1 MIRFTVLNE
10 EEQTK
15 SKEEESVEIQAEKCL
30 GVYQSAIRLLQ
41 KGKDEEARRLLQNL
55 IESDLLQ
62 KIDNDSELAARGT
75 PLRLL
80 QYLVYTNYASILE
93 QSPGEAA
100 GSALQYYLKAM
111 TFDNSDSSLWIK
123 IGTLAAKEKRWK
135 LARYALECG
144 LVDSQPEGDTTPHDP
159 YRDFSEDQDL
169 TPSQW
174 SCLETLCEVLFEIGD
189 FAACQEYVKKALQI
203 SPYFQRGL
211 LLRQK
216 MEARLGSGKWKD
228 MIQASGDEPPAHRD
242 AVTRELTLEDP
253 GWLTLGELL
262 LEEYKNIEVTA
273 NGDFYSKRLV
283 IRIQKEEHS
292 EEDVEMGDAVDS
304 VEPVV
309 TATEVSA
316 EPCQPMED
324 VTAATVSGDSEAAVP
339 AEDGEQSQKDSAD
352 ADPSAA
358 LKRKRKE
365 VEERSGLRTS
375 KRVRDKLD
383 QFEVTKKKRQE
394 EEQEILAKY
403 RIVLSK
409 FGMDLDNAYIGC
421 NSADALQL
429 TDIFPRG
436 LSPLL
441 TIFNKHLERP
451 NSLVQASTMDNNQQ
465 QKTNHFAIFTLDKS
479 DSPANSSFDSGS
491 ALEAFVDR
499 TNKQNSGVVEY
510 MCAFVMAVMSGLS
523 EAPEQC
529 SFWQK
534 KWPEDLRPIVGS
546 IIAVVEE
553 HIVEY
558 LSEEYAADD
567 QAEATAQR
575 IKLEASVLLSI
586 AEMYLD
592 DMVSH
597 ILQPHASSTR
607 RGRVLRKLDAE
618 QTISMEKKF
627 QKWLFLAGLG
637 EIPLDNMGE
646 RWTRTIILR
655 LEWMLGRHEQCF
667 GNATEAISHFDR
679 CLAVYKIDP
688 SLTISLPNC
697 KYDTI
702 IDEATVQERRRKLHT
717 HQYVLDAERLF
728 NESEYQDVMTR
739 LEPIFLPSVGA
750 SPSVITAEAD
760 DPQGIAS
767 STIGG
772 SLSERLELM
781 GLLYKS
787 SEALGER
794 SKQFRCV
801 TEMFTGVVESLMNSV
816 TEKTESSETW
826 LLFSQASQ
834 LLLLLRETLQSSPLS
849 CLLTSLEPK
858 QLQKLVCCVLAIARL
873 GFVNILHQDRLVDDD
888 IKISYSDL
896 LKNRPHLEQFN
907 LVLIRVWLV
916 LLLILPG
923 WLQEQGTESSDDS
936 DTNKSVSN
944 ALPLDTVPLDIKSMD
959 LEADTVQRVLVKPLT
974 SNSSTPLGLYTVPS
988 QELYM
993 ELIALIHDDLG
1004 VREICGID
1012 SGQLIKLAL
1021 KVSSPMQ
1028 GAFYRK
1034 EENQC
1039 YYCIYGISL
1048 SVDGQY
1054 PIEHSSEPVDFD
1066 RQAAT
1071 EFFPLLERSL
1081 SDRALRGQV
1090 RNDIKDAVDR
1100 VEEALGPPPYES
1112 NAILTLNQQLVDS
1125 YLASEINFA
1134 DVIQVNSHHKLP
1146 TMTQPPSSKL
1156 PSVYRK
1162 IYAIQGKIFLAQ
1174 FKNKAKN
1181 NQFKPLEDLQ
1191 HAIDQFR
1198 IDIHVNPDC
1207 WDSWYALAICYAY
1220 LADENLVFSAS
1231 DIRNNYAKIKD
1242 LHKRSFL
1249 CFSQAVR
1256 LAPKRAKADLN
1267 GTEKLAQDVQP
1278 KIDPGTQSEET
1289 TNGADDEDEGDGDA
1303 LSSSEDSATG
1313 QDDNSEQEWHQKQS
1327 AFWFDFGN
1335 LTYGILCKPVRM
1347 EAMRRSSGI
1356 LTLTASGK
1364 FQSVE
1369 IPEPTEEQ
1377 VYTFAAFCFNRS
1389 LRLNRQNW
1397 RTFFMLGKCI
1407 EKLNGKPHQ
1416 VLSLYQTAADLVPAR
1431 TGQPGNERIFEP
1443 AYKLI
1448 STLTKHLA
1456 ADKITPATVETVMKR
1471 SLAKSKLIVVEGE
1484 SFIFE
1489 PPEEFLQPAPSDS
1502 VTEQDLKKDK
1512 LHAFRLLCEG
1522 LARIRHADKRHWH
1535 HRPVF
1540 RQAWILY
1547 HIYHDVERAKTE
1559 MLSLFQVKS
1568 NLKTL
1573 VSSVWKPE
1581 FERSGKHFV
1590 YVGEYTKLLIVLA
1603 KETKDVET
1611 LNSLARKIR
1620 RANGLLLDL
1629 KDIWELLYDSYLEV
1643 LADLVGPDPV
1653 LAVAEVIPRTE
1664 FRDKAAFYETKMFE
1678 LEPKPAGLIV
1688 LQRLCELKKLNDKM
1702 VAEGQMGHLLA
1713 VCYSKLFL
1721 QVGGTDLYPKE
1732 LIRQHNGEQ
1741 DSGALETTTQP
1752 SSQSQDTRVAEN
1764 KADEKHDQ
1772 EESDNT
1778 AGVNG
1783 SKTGEEHED
1792 ISLKMSKLTT
1802 TPVRGTPEKS
1812 AATLDPDQQP
1822 DANENKAPT
1831 SSEST
1836 APNDGETSSSTPAT
1850 ADTSSAMDVD
1860 ANIEDWKTRKKIS
1873 EAELASRATTMCKAP
1888 PPSLKAPQTIQSR
1901 LAGPSAPTS
1910 EDTTSPAVG
1919 PNGEATDV
1927 PVATA
1932 EGNEPDGQNQDD
1944 EGGDSSEAKESEH
1957 KEPDQDMV
1965 TATQDER
1972 SGEKGTEGDAIAPP
1986 SPLLANSRRNS
1997 HIDEDVVMA

>member
-100 GSALQYYLKAM
+100 GSALQFYLKAM
-111 TFDNSDSSLWIK
+111 AFDNSDSSLWIK

-144 LVDSQPEGDTTPHDP
+144 LVDSQPEGDDAPHDP

-189 FAACQEYVKKALQI
+189 FVACQEYVKRALHI
-203 SPYFQRGL
+203 SPYFQRGHQL
-211 LLRQK
+211 QQK
-216 MEARLGSGKWKD
+216 MEDRLGPNKWQD
-228 MIQASGDEPPAHRD
+228 MVQANADEPPAQTD
-242 AVTRELTLEDP
+242 EAARELILEDP
-253 GWLTLGELL
+253 DWLTLGELL
-262 LEEYKNIEVTA
+262 LEEHKNNEATA
-273 NGDFYSKRLV
+273 DGEFYNKRLV
-283 IRIQKEEHS
+283 IRIQKEEHA
-292 EEDVEMGDAVDS
+292 EEDVEMGDSVDS

-324 VTAATVSGDSEAAVP
+324 ITVVTTSGDSEAVP
-339 AEDGEQSQKDSAD
+339 TEDGEQGQKDGTD
-352 ADPSAA
+352 ADSCAA

-409 FGMDLDNAYIGC
+409 FGMDLDNAYIG
-421 NSADALQL
+421 
-429 TDIFPRG
+429 
-436 LSPLL
+436 
-441 TIFNKHLERP
+441 
-451 NSLVQASTMDNNQQ
+451 

-479 DSPANSSFDSGS
+479 DSPADSSFDSGS
-491 ALEAFVDR
+491 GLEAFVDR
-499 TNKQNSGVVEY
+499 INKQNSGVVEY

-523 EAPEQC
+523 EASEQR

-534 KWPEDLRPIVGS
+534 KWPEQLRPVVGR
-546 IIAVVEE
+546 IIAAVEE
-553 HIVEY
+553 HLVDY
-558 LSEEYAADD
+558 LNEEYAADD
-567 QAEATAQR
+567 RAEATAQR

-592 DMVSH
+592 DMVNH
-597 ILQPHASSTR
+597 ILQPLSSSTR
-607 RGRVLRKLDAE
+607 RGRVLKKLDAE
-618 QTISMEKKF
+618 QTVSLEKKF

-637 EIPLDNMGE
+637 KTSLDNMSE
-646 RWTRTIILR
+646 NWARSIILR

-697 KYDTI
+697 KYDIT

-728 NESEYQDVMTR
+728 NENEYRDVMTR
-739 LEPIFLPSVGA
+739 LEPIFLPSEGDTLPAV
-750 SPSVITAEAD
+750 TAEAD
-760 DPQGIAS
+760 DHQGIAS

-801 TEMFTGVVESLMNSV
+801 SEMFTGVVESLINSV
-816 TEKTESSETW
+816 TDKTESSETW

-849 CLLTSLEPK
+849 GLLASLEPK

-923 WLQEQGTESSDDS
+923 WLQEQKTEN
-936 DTNKSVSN
+936 TNESN
-944 ALPLDTVPLDIKSMD
+944 MVVLQALPLDTVPLDMKSLD
-959 LEADTVQRVLVKPLT
+959 LDADTVQRVLVKPLT
-974 SNSSTPLGLYTVPS
+974 SNSSAPLGLYTVPS
-988 QELYM
+988 QDLYM

-1012 SGQLIKLAL
+1012 NGQLIKLAL

-1039 YYCIYGISL
+1039 YYCFYGISL

-1100 VEEALGPPPYES
+1100 VEEALGLPPYES

-1134 DVIQVNSHHKLP
+1134 DVIQVNSLHKLP

-1156 PSVYRK
+1156 PSVYRN

-1191 HAIDQFR
+1191 HAINQFR
-1198 IDIHVNPDC
+1198 IDIHVNPDS

-1256 LAPKRAKADLN
+1256 LAPKRMSKADLN
-1267 GTEKLAQDVQP
+1267 GTERLPQDPQA
-1278 KIDPGTQSEET
+1278 KDEPGTQSEET
-1289 TNGADDEDEGDGDA
+1289 TNGADKEDEDA
-1303 LSSSEDSATG
+1303 MSSSDDSVTG

-1335 LTYGILCKPVRM
+1335 LTYGILSKPVRM
-1347 EAMRRSSGI
+1347 EAMRRSSGV
-1356 LTLTASGK
+1356 LTLTASGE

-1389 LRLNRQNW
+1389 LKLNRQNW

-1416 VLSLYQTAADLVPAR
+1416 VLSLYQTAADLVPDR

-1456 ADKITPATVETVMKR
+1456 ADKITPAKVETVMKR

-1489 PPEEFLQPAPSDS
+1489 PPKEFLQPAPSDS
-1502 VTEQDLKKDK
+1502 AVEQDLKKDK

-1547 HIYHDVERAKTE
+1547 HVYHDVERAKTE

-1732 LIRQHNGEQ
+1732 LIRQLNGEH
-1741 DSGALETTTQP
+1741 DSGVPEATAQP
-1752 SSQSQDTRVAEN
+1752 SSQIQDTPVSET
-1764 KADEKHDQ
+1764 KVDERQDQ
-1772 EESDNT
+1772 EGSDKT

-1783 SKTGEEHED
+1783 SKAGEEHED

-1802 TPVRGTPEKS
+1802 TLVRDTTEKS
-1812 AATLDPDQQP
+1812 ATALDPDQQP
-1822 DANENKAPT
+1822 DANGDKATP
-1831 SSEST
+1831 SESS
-1836 APNDGETSSSTPAT
+1836 APVDGDRSSSTPAT
-1850 ADTSSAMDVD
+1850 GDANGVMDVD
-1860 ANIEDWKTRKKIS
+1860 ANMEDWKTRKKIS

-1901 LAGPSAPTS
+1901 LAGPSAPAS
-1910 EDTTSPAVG
+1910 EDTSPSG
-1919 PNGEATDV
+1919 PNGEAIDV
-1927 PVATA
+1927 SVATT
-1932 EGNEPDGQNQDD
+1932 EGSDQSGQNQDE
-1944 EGGDSSEAKESEH
+1944 EGGDTSEPKQLDDKER
-1957 KEPDQDMV
+1957 DQDEDMN
-1965 TATQDER
+1965 AAQEES
-1972 SGEKGTEGDAIAPP
+1972 SGEQGTESDVIAPP
-1986 SPLLANSRRNS
+1986 SPHLANSRRNS
-1997 HIDEDVVMA
+1997 QIDEDIVMA

>member
-93 QSPGEAA
+93 QSPGEVA
-100 GSALQYYLKAM
+100 GSALQFYLKAVA
-111 TFDNSDSSLWIK
+111 FDNSDSSLWIK

-144 LVDSQPEGDTTPHDP
+144 LVESQPEDVDGLHDP
-159 YRDFSEDQDL
+159 YRDFSDDQDL

-189 FAACQEYVKKALQI
+189 FATCQEYVKKALQI

-211 LLRQK
+211 QLQQK
-216 MEARLGSGKWKD
+216 MEDRLGSNKWQD
-228 MIQASGDEPPAHRD
+228 MIQASADEPPAHRD
-242 AVTRELTLEDP
+242 EDTRELVLEDS

-262 LEEYKNIEVTA
+262 LDEYKNIEATA
-273 NGDFYSKRLV
+273 NGDFYNKRLV

-292 EEDVEMGDAVDS
+292 EEDVVMGDAVDS

-309 TATEVSA
+309 TSTEVSA

-324 VTAATVSGDSEAAVP
+324 VTAATTSGDSENVP

-421 NSADALQL
+421 TSADA
-429 TDIFPRG
+429 
-436 LSPLL
+436 
-441 TIFNKHLERP
+441 
-451 NSLVQASTMDNNQQ
+451 

-479 DSPANSSFDSGS
+479 DSPADSYFDSGS
-491 ALEAFVDR
+491 TLEAFVDR
-499 TNKQNSGVVEY
+499 TNNQNSGVVEY
-510 MCAFVMAVMSGLS
+510 MCAFVMAVMSGLP
-523 EAPEQC
+523 EAPEQR

-534 KWPEDLRPIVGS
+534 KWPEELRPIVGS
-546 IIAVVEE
+546 IVAVVEE
-553 HIVEY
+553 HLVDY
-558 LSEEYAADD
+558 LHEEYTTDD
-567 QAEATAQR
+567 QTDATAQR
-575 IKLEASVLLSI
+575 IKMEASVPHTLVLLSI
-586 AEMYLD
+586 AEMNLD

-597 ILQPHASSTR
+597 ILQPLASSTR
-607 RGRVLRKLDAE
+607 RGRVLKKLDAE
-618 QTISMEKKF
+618 QTVSLEKKF

-637 EIPLDNMGE
+637 ETSLSNMSE
-646 RWTRTIILR
+646 SWARTIVLR

-679 CLAVYKIDP
+679 CLAVYKMDP

-697 KYDTI
+697 KYDTT

-728 NESEYQDVMTR
+728 NENEYRDVMTR
-739 LEPIFLPSVGA
+739 LEPIFLPSDGA
-750 SPSVITAEAD
+750 TPPAVTAETD

-794 SKQFRCV
+794 SKQFRCA
-801 TEMFTGVVESLMNSV
+801 TEMFTGVVESLINSV
-816 TEKTESSETW
+816 TDKTESCETW

-849 CLLTSLEPK
+849 YLLASLEPK
-858 QLQKLVCCVLAIARL
+858 QLQKLVCCILAIARL

-923 WLQEQGTESSDDS
+923 WLQEHEKENSDHS
-936 DTNKSVSN
+936 NTNIPVSRTLPLN
-944 ALPLDTVPLDIKSMD
+944 TLPLDMKSMD
-959 LEADTVQRVLVKPLT
+959 LDADAVQRVLVKPLT
-974 SNSSTPLGLYTVPS
+974 SNSSAPLRLYTVPS

-1012 SGQLIKLAL
+1012 NGQLIKLAL

-1028 GAFYRK
+1028 GVFYRK

-1039 YYCIYGISL
+1039 YYCFYGISL

-1100 VEEALGPPPYES
+1100 VEEALGLPPYEN

-1134 DVIQVNSHHKLP
+1134 EVIQVNSSHKLP

-1191 HAIDQFR
+1191 HAINQFR

-1256 LAPKRAKADLN
+1256 LAPKRVKADLN
-1267 GTEKLAQDVQP
+1267 GTEKSPQDLQSRANP
-1278 KIDPGTQSEET
+1278 STQSEET
-1289 TNGADDEDEGDGDA
+1289 TNGAEEEEEDA
-1303 LSSSEDSATG
+1303 MSSSDGSATG
-1313 QDDNSEQEWHQKQS
+1313 QDDNSEQEWHLKQS

-1335 LTYGILCKPVRM
+1335 LTYGILSKPVRM
-1347 EAMRRSSGI
+1347 EAMRRSSGV
-1356 LTLTASGK
+1356 LTLTASGE

-1389 LRLNRQNW
+1389 LKLNRQNW

-1407 EKLNGKPHQ
+1407 EKLHGKPHQ

-1502 VTEQDLKKDK
+1502 ATEQDLKKDK
-1512 LHAFRLLCEG
+1512 LYAFRLLCEG

-1547 HIYHDVERAKTE
+1547 HVYHDVERAKTE

-1678 LEPKPAGLIV
+1678 LNPKPAGLIV

-1732 LIRQHNGEQ
+1732 LVRQLSGE
-1741 DSGALETTTQP
+1741 DLGTSLEATAQS
-1752 SSQSQDTRVAEN
+1752 SSQGQDTPVAET
-1764 KADEKHDQ
+1764 KTEGKSDQ
-1772 EESDNT
+1772 EGSDR
-1778 AGVNG
+1778 AAYVNG
-1783 SKTGEEHED
+1783 SKVGEEHED
-1792 ISLKMSKLTT
+1792 ISVKMSKLTT
-1802 TPVRGTPEKS
+1802 TPVRDATEKLTT
-1812 AATLDPDQQP
+1812 TLDQDQQP
-1822 DANENKAPT
+1822 DSNGNKDSTP
-1831 SSEST
+1831 SEST
-1836 APNDGETSSSTPAT
+1836 ALIEGDTSSSTPAT
-1850 ADTSSAMDVD
+1850 GDVNGAMDVD
-1860 ANIEDWKTRKKIS
+1860 ANMEDWKTRKKIS

-1901 LAGPSAPTS
+1901 LAGPSAPASEETS
-1910 EDTTSPAVG
+1910 SPAVG

-1927 PVATA
+1927 AVATA
-1932 EGNEPDGQNQDD
+1932 EGNDQDGQNQDE
-1944 EGGDSSEAKESEH
+1944 EGGDTSEPKQLVDKER
-1957 KEPDQDMV
+1957 DQDVDMG
-1965 TATQDER
+1965 ATQEEN
-1972 SGEKGTEGDAIAPP
+1972 SGEQGTESDAIAPP
-1986 SPLLANSRRNS
+1986 SPPLANSRRNS
-1997 HIDEDVVMA
+1997 HIDEDAVMA

>member
-15 SKEEESVEIQAEKCL
+15 TKEEESVEIQAEKCL

-41 KGKDEEARRLLQNL
+41 KGKSEEARRLLQNL

-62 KIDNDSELAARGT
+62 NIDNDSELAARGT

-100 GSALQYYLKAM
+100 GSALQFYLKAM
-111 TFDNSDSSLWIK
+111 AFDNSDSSLWIK
-123 IGTLAAKEKRWK
+123 IGTLAAKEKRWR

-144 LVDSQPEGDTTPHDP
+144 LVETQPEGDGIPDPNHD
-159 YRDFSEDQDL
+159 YSEDQDL

-189 FAACQEYVKKALQI
+189 FAACQEYIKKALRI
-203 SPYFQRGL
+203 SPYFQRGHQL
-211 LLRQK
+211 QQK
-216 MEARLGSGKWKD
+216 MEARQDSNQSDTLQSSADK
-228 MIQASGDEPPAHRD
+228 PALKNE
-242 AVTRELTLEDP
+242 VTRELVLEDLN
-253 GWLTLGELL
+253 WLTLGELL
-262 LEEYKNIEVTA
+262 LGEYKNNETA
-273 NGDFYSKRLV
+273 ANDDFYSKRLV
-283 IRIQKEEHS
+283 IRIQKEEHA
-292 EEDVEMGDAVDS
+292 EEDVEMSDVIDS

-316 EPCQPMED
+316 EPCQPMEE
-324 VTAATVSGDSEAAVP
+324 VAAATASGESEVVL
-339 AEDGEQSQKDSAD
+339 EDGEQGQKDGAD
-352 ADPSAA
+352 DASAA

-365 VEERSGLRTS
+365 VDERSGLRTS

-421 NSADALQL
+421 TSADALQPMDL
-429 TDIFPRG
+429 FPRG

-441 TIFNKHLERP
+441 TIFNRHLERP
-451 NSLVQASTMDNNQQ
+451 NSLVQASTMENNQQ

-479 DSPANSSFDSGS
+479 DTPVDSTFESGS
-491 ALEAFVDR
+491 ALEAFLDE

-510 MCAFVMAVMSGLS
+510 MCAFVMAVMSGLPQ
-523 EAPEQC
+523 PEQR

-534 KWPEDLRPIVGS
+534 KWPERLRPVIENV
-546 IIAVVEE
+546 IAAVEE
-553 HIVEY
+553 HLVDYLNKEY
-558 LSEEYAADD
+558 ADD
-567 QAEATAQR
+567 QAEETAQMT
-575 IKLEASVLLSI
+575 KLEAK
-586 AEMYLD
+586 MYLD
-592 DMVSH
+592 DIVNH
-597 ILQPHASSTR
+597 ILQPLASSTR
-607 RGRVLRKLDAE
+607 RGRVLKKLDAE
-618 QTISMEKKF
+618 QTVILEKKF

-637 EIPLDNMGE
+637 ETSLEVMSESWVRGIV
-646 RWTRTIILR
+646 LR
-655 LEWMLGRHEQCF
+655 MEWMLGRHEQCF

-679 CLAVYKIDP
+679 CLTLFKIDP

-697 KYDTI
+697 KYDTT
-702 IDEATVQERRRKLHT
+702 IDEMTVQERRRKLHT

-728 NESEYQDVMTR
+728 NENEYQDVMTR
-739 LEPIFLPSVGA
+739 LEPIFLPSDA
-750 SPSVITAEAD
+750 TSPSVAAEMD
-760 DPQGIAS
+760 DLQGIAS

-801 TEMFTGVVESLMNSV
+801 TEMFTSVVESLINTV

-834 LLLLLRETLQSSPLS
+834 LLLLMRETLQSSPLS
-849 CLLTSLEPK
+849 ELLVALDPK
-858 QLQKLVCCVLAIARL
+858 QLQKLVCCILAIARL

-923 WLQEQGTESSDDS
+923 WLQEQETQNTDA
-936 DTNKSVSN
+936 DTNMSVPQS
-944 ALPLDTVPLDIKSMD
+944 LPLNTFPLDMKSMD
-959 LEADTVQRVLVKPLT
+959 LDADTVQRVLLKPLT
-974 SNSSTPLGLYTVPS
+974 SNSSVRLSMYTAPS
-988 QELYM
+988 KELYM

-1012 SGQLIKLAL
+1012 NGQLIKLAL
-1021 KVSSPMQ
+1021 KVSSPTQ

-1039 YYCIYGISL
+1039 YYCFYGISL

-1090 RNDIKDAVDR
+1090 RSDIKDAVDR
-1100 VEEALGPPPYES
+1100 VEEALGLPPYES
-1112 NAILTLNQQLVDS
+1112 NAILALNQQLVDS

-1134 DVIQVNSHHKLP
+1134 DVIQVNSSYKLP

-1231 DIRNNYAKIKD
+1231 DIRNNYSKIKD

-1256 LAPKRAKADLN
+1256 LAPKRSAKADLN
-1267 GTEKLAQDVQP
+1267 GTGKLALDQQP
-1278 KIDPGTQSEET
+1278 NADSFTKDAET
-1289 TNGADDEDEGDGDA
+1289 TNGADEQEDEDNMSTSEE
-1303 LSSSEDSATG
+1303 SSTG

-1335 LTYGILCKPVRM
+1335 LTYGILSKPVRM
-1347 EAMRRSSGI
+1347 EAMRRSSGVAA
-1356 LTLTASGK
+1356 LTASGV
-1364 FQSVE
+1364 FHSVD
-1369 IPEPTEEQ
+1369 IPEPSEEQ
-1377 VYTFAAFCFNRS
+1377 VYKFAAFCFNRS
-1389 LRLNRQNW
+1389 LKLNRQNW

-1448 STLTKHLA
+1448 STLTKNLA

-1489 PPEEFLQPAPSDS
+1489 PPKEFLQPAPSDS
-1502 VTEQDLKKDK
+1502 ATEQDLKKDK

-1603 KETKDVET
+1603 KETRDVET

-1629 KDIWELLYDSYLEV
+1629 RDIWELLYDSYLEV

-1664 FRDKAAFYETKMFE
+1664 FRDKAAFYEAKMFE

-1702 VAEGQMGHLLA
+1702 VTEGQISHLLA

-1732 LIRQHNGEQ
+1732 LIRQLNEEQ
-1741 DSGALETTTQP
+1741 ESGVPEATAQP
-1752 SSQSQDTRVAEN
+1752 SSQSQDSHV
-1764 KADEKHDQ
+1764 DETESEEKGQ
-1772 EESDNT
+1772 EGPKKT
-1778 AGVNG
+1778 VGVNG
-1783 SKTGEEHED
+1783 SKTSEEQED

-1802 TPVRGTPEKS
+1802 TPVRDS
-1812 AATLDPDQQP
+1812 SDQDQQP
-1822 DANENKAPT
+1822 DVNGSKATP
-1831 SSEST
+1831 SEST
-1836 APNDGETSSSTPAT
+1836 APMDGDPSSSNPVTG
-1850 ADTSSAMDVD
+1850 DVNGIVMDVD
-1860 ANIEDWKTRKKIS
+1860 ANMEDWKTRKKIS

-1901 LAGPSAPTS
+1901 LAGPSAAPTS
-1910 EDTTSPAVG
+1910 EDTSSPAG
-1919 PNGEATDV
+1919 PNGEATDA
-1927 PVATA
+1927 PLAAT
-1932 EGNEPDGQNQDD
+1932 EGN
-1944 EGGDSSEAKESEH
+1944 
-1957 KEPDQDMV
+1957 DQDGNQGDEEGEAIAKRPEDRPELHGKERDQDVDMV
-1965 TATQDER
+1965 AQEES
-1972 SGEKGTEGDAIAPP
+1972 SGEQGAESDTIAPP
-1986 SPLLANSRRNS
+1986 SPRIDSRRNS
-1997 HIDEDVVMA
+1997 HIEEDVVMA